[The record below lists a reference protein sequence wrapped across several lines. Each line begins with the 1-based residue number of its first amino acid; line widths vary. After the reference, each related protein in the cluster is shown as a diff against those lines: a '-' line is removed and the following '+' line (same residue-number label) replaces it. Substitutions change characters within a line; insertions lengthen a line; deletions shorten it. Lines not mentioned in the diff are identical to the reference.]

1 MAKELTTQFTS
12 GQTIYAAVLNTA
24 GQIWRADTH
33 VFETPTAANWTKYAI
48 ALTEQSTTGIY
59 EGDFPTAIVTA
70 GTYPVLFRQQSAG
83 SPASTDSANGML
95 GGTLYWSGTG
105 ELSPVSTGGEGAGTG
120 PIAINQNT
128 GGTDNLRYIDSA
140 GNGVEDA
147 DVLVYLATDWPTQ
160 PTRVQA
166 AATTGPDGRWLSP
179 AFVQSGTYV
188 AVFSKIGADGPD
200 VSPAF
205 TV

>member
-1 MAKELTTQFTS
+1 MSKELKTTFTS
-12 GQTIYAAVLNTA
+12 GSAIYALIVSAA
-24 GQIWRADTH
+24 GQLWRTDTL
-33 VFETPTAANWTKYAI
+33 VFENPLTANWTNYAI
-48 ALTEQSTTGIY
+48 TITEQSTTGIY

-70 GTYPVLFRQQSAG
+70 GTYYVLFRQRAG
-83 SPASTDSANGML
+83 ASPASTDLPSGMF
-95 GGTLYWSGTG
+95 GGTIYWSGTA
-105 ELSPVSTGGEGAGTG
+105 ELSPVSTAGPGSGNG

-128 GGTDNLRYIDSA
+128 GGTDNLRYVDST

-147 DVLVYLATDWPTQ
+147 NVMIYLATDWPTQ

-166 AATTGPDGRWLSP
+166 NATTGADGRWLSP

-188 AVFSKIGADGPD
+188 AVFAKIGADGPD

>member
-1 MAKELTTQFTS
+1 MSKELKTS
-12 GQTIYAAVLNTA
+12 FPTGQTVYALVVNAA
-24 GQIWRADTH
+24 GQIWRTDSH
-33 VFETPTAANWTKYAI
+33 VFETPNGADWVNYAI
-48 ALTEQSTTGIY
+48 TVTEQSTTGIY
-59 EGDFPTAIVTA
+59 EGDFPAAIVTA
-70 GTYPVLFRQQSAG
+70 GTYYVLFRQQAG
-83 SPASTDSANGML
+83 ATPASTDLPSGML
-95 GGTLYWSGTG
+95 GGTIYWSGTV
-105 ELSPVSTGGEGAGTG
+105 ELSPVSTGGQGAGNG

-128 GGTDNLRYIDSA
+128 GGTDNLRYIDST

-147 DVLVYLATDWPTQ
+147 NVMIYLATDWPAQ

-179 AFVQSGTYV
+179 AFAQSGTYV